1 MVTKVLE
8 EEKSLM
14 ELILGL
20 DDGLTVYGGLHK
32 KFVPIKVSF
41 SQCAYMTAMTAI
53 EELLAYIAD
62 LDRDICR
69 EPLCLDLDEMGSEH
83 YWMEKLAK
91 LRSDMVELED
101 LPLLQRDLVWGY
113 MGFYPWTT
121 TEFYMGVEEKVME
134 VARLLRQVQQK
145 MAEKPLSF
153 YNKFYHDQRAQYCEE
168 QAVKDFRLRL
178 SHLGIPS
185 LEKYKMFRAEEVIKF
200 IKGDTLDCA
209 GEPSVEEWEKVDVNG
224 FKKQVALS
232 CQEEEWFK
240 KSFDERFVIFS
251 RTVCW
256 QGDILVPNYDCAGL
270 FIFQH
275 WAELTPE
282 QINSIFYLDK
292 MLELIHEDMQNLPTE
307 EPETLPDPP
316 CAGREKGHVHQTK
329 AQSQEERIRQCIALL
344 MAERYGD
351 EPLFNIQGHWQ
362 AVYRILVDKSYCRD
376 SDFNGFDAFIQEV
389 MPEKVNKPYKRDSVR
404 NINKTDFN
412 KPFDKWKYNAET
424 SGKRIPY
431 DWMVAVASRFKAIL
445 EENGL

>member
-1 MVTKVLE
+1 
-8 EEKSLM
+8 M

-53 EELLAYIAD
+53 EELLAYIDD

-69 EPLCLDLDEMGSEH
+69 EPLCLDLDEMGSED

-113 MGFYPWTT
+113 LGFYPWTT

-168 QAVKDFRLRL
+168 QAVKDYRLRL

-292 MLELIHEDMQNLPTE
+292 MLELIHEDMQQQGRGV
-307 EPETLPDPP
+307 TLPDGLATPEAEKAP
-316 CAGREKGHVHQTK
+316 VKSFDTDTPLSALFRESHHEQLGRIIESWRPYLTDTDPDKEALQLSTFHFDH
-329 AQSQEERIRQCIALL
+329 SQIRPI
-344 MAERYGD
+344 
-351 EPLFNIQGHWQ
+351 
-362 AVYRILVDKSYCRD
+362 AVY
-376 SDFNGFDAFIQEV
+376 SDFADLIKQGALRSPVSVLASYMFQHSNLSRSKNALYVQL
-389 MPEKVNKPYKRDSVR
+389 KRYK
-404 NINKTDFN
+404 NLCK
-412 KPFDKWKYNAET
+412 
-424 SGKRIPY
+424 
-431 DWMVAVASRFKAIL
+431 
-445 EENGL
+445 

>member
-1 MVTKVLE
+1 MVTEVLE

-292 MLELIHEDMQNLPTE
+292 MLELIHEDMQQQGRGAV
-307 EPETLPDPP
+307 LPDELATPEAEKAP
-316 CAGREKGHVHQTK
+316 VKSFDTDTPLSTLFRESHHEQLGRIIESWRPYLTDTDLDKEALKLSTFHFDHSK
-329 AQSQEERIRQCIALL
+329 IRPI
-344 MAERYGD
+344 
-351 EPLFNIQGHWQ
+351 
-362 AVYRILVDKSYCRD
+362 AVY
-376 SDFNGFDAFIQEV
+376 SDFADLIKQGALRSPVSVLASYMFQHSNLSKSKNALYVQL
-389 MPEKVNKPYKRDSVR
+389 KRYK
-404 NINKTDFN
+404 NLCK
-412 KPFDKWKYNAET
+412 
-424 SGKRIPY
+424 
-431 DWMVAVASRFKAIL
+431 
-445 EENGL
+445 

>member
-14 ELILGL
+14 ELVLGL

-168 QAVKDFRLRL
+168 QAVKDYRLRL

-185 LEKYKMFRAEEVIKF
+185 LEKYKTFRAEEVIKF

-275 WAELTPE
+275 WTELTPE

-292 MLELIHEDMQNLPTE
+292 MLELIHEDMQQQGRGV
-307 EPETLPDPP
+307 TLPDGLATPEAEKAP
-316 CAGREKGHVHQTK
+316 VKSFDTDTPLSTLFRESHHEQLGRIIESWRPYLTDTDLDKEALKLSTFHFDHSK
-329 AQSQEERIRQCIALL
+329 IRPI
-344 MAERYGD
+344 
-351 EPLFNIQGHWQ
+351 
-362 AVYRILVDKSYCRD
+362 AVY
-376 SDFNGFDAFIQEV
+376 SDFADLIKQGALRSPVSVLASYMFQHSNLSKSKNALYVQL
-389 MPEKVNKPYKRDSVR
+389 KRYK
-404 NINKTDFN
+404 NLCK
-412 KPFDKWKYNAET
+412 
-424 SGKRIPY
+424 
-431 DWMVAVASRFKAIL
+431 
-445 EENGL
+445 

>member
-91 LRSDMVELED
+91 LRSDMVELEE

-113 MGFYPWTT
+113 LGFYPWTT

-153 YNKFYHDQRAQYCEE
+153 YNKFYHDQRAQYCED
-168 QAVKDFRLRL
+168 QAVKDYRLRL

-292 MLELIHEDMQNLPTE
+292 MLELIHEDMQQQGRGAV
-307 EPETLPDPP
+307 LPDELATPEAEKAP
-316 CAGREKGHVHQTK
+316 AKSFDLDTPLSALFRESHHEQLGRIIESWRPYLTDTDPDKEALQLSTFHFDH
-329 AQSQEERIRQCIALL
+329 SQIRPI
-344 MAERYGD
+344 
-351 EPLFNIQGHWQ
+351 
-362 AVYRILVDKSYCRD
+362 AVY
-376 SDFNGFDAFIQEV
+376 SDFADLIKQGALRSPVSVLASYMFQHSNLSRSKNALYVQL
-389 MPEKVNKPYKRDSVR
+389 KRYK
-404 NINKTDFN
+404 NLCK
-412 KPFDKWKYNAET
+412 
-424 SGKRIPY
+424 
-431 DWMVAVASRFKAIL
+431 
-445 EENGL
+445 

>member
-20 DDGLTVYGGLHK
+20 DDGLSVYGGLHK

-153 YNKFYHDQRAQYCEE
+153 YNKFYHDHRAQYCED
-168 QAVKDFRLRL
+168 QAVKDYRLRL

-292 MLELIHEDMQNLPTE
+292 MLELIHEDMQQQGRGAVLPDELATPE
-307 EPETLPDPP
+307 AMVLWEKAQQAGYVDANYQPLLSRTLSALLAYAIAKRLGIKEKWKVFETLWNRNYIRNDYSL
-316 CAGREKGHVHQTK
+316 ALSRK
-329 AQSQEERIRQCIALL
+329 QSLDFQ
-344 MAERYGD
+344 D
-351 EPLFNIQGHWQ
+351 ELKRLFG
-362 AVYRILVDKSYCRD
+362 
-376 SDFNGFDAFIQEV
+376 
-389 MPEKVNKPYKRDSVR
+389 
-404 NINKTDFN
+404 
-412 KPFDKWKYNAET
+412 
-424 SGKRIPY
+424 
-431 DWMVAVASRFKAIL
+431 
-445 EENGL
+445 

>member
-91 LRSDMVELED
+91 LRSDMVELEE

-113 MGFYPWTT
+113 LGFYPWTT

-168 QAVKDFRLRL
+168 QAVKDYRLRL

-292 MLELIHEDMQNLPTE
+292 MLELIHEDMQQQGRGAV
-307 EPETLPDPP
+307 LPDELATPEAEKAP
-316 CAGREKGHVHQTK
+316 AKSFDLDTPLSALFRESHHEQLGRIIESWRPYLTDTDPDKEALQLSTFHFDH
-329 AQSQEERIRQCIALL
+329 SQIRPI
-344 MAERYGD
+344 
-351 EPLFNIQGHWQ
+351 
-362 AVYRILVDKSYCRD
+362 AVY
-376 SDFNGFDAFIQEV
+376 SDFADLIKQGALRSPVSVLASYMFQHSNLSRSKNALYVQL
-389 MPEKVNKPYKRDSVR
+389 KRYK
-404 NINKTDFN
+404 NLCK
-412 KPFDKWKYNAET
+412 
-424 SGKRIPY
+424 
-431 DWMVAVASRFKAIL
+431 
-445 EENGL
+445 

>member
-1 MVTKVLE
+1 
-8 EEKSLM
+8 M

-134 VARLLRQVQQK
+134 VAKLLHQVQQK

-153 YNKFYHDQRAQYCEE
+153 YNKFYHDQRAQYCED
-168 QAVKDFRLRL
+168 QAVKDYRLRL

-256 QGDILVPNYDCAGL
+256 QGDIFVPNYDCAGL

-275 WAELTPE
+275 WTELTPE

-292 MLELIHEDMQNLPTE
+292 MLELIHEDMQQQGRGAV
-307 EPETLPDPP
+307 LPDELATPEAEKAP
-316 CAGREKGHVHQTK
+316 AKSFDLDTPLSALFRESHHEQLGRIIESWRPYLTDTDPDKEALQLSTFHFDH
-329 AQSQEERIRQCIALL
+329 SQIRPI
-344 MAERYGD
+344 
-351 EPLFNIQGHWQ
+351 
-362 AVYRILVDKSYCRD
+362 AVY
-376 SDFNGFDAFIQEV
+376 SDFADLIKQGALRSPVSVLASYMFQHSNLSRSKNALYVQL
-389 MPEKVNKPYKRDSVR
+389 KRYK
-404 NINKTDFN
+404 NLCK
-412 KPFDKWKYNAET
+412 
-424 SGKRIPY
+424 
-431 DWMVAVASRFKAIL
+431 
-445 EENGL
+445 

>member
-91 LRSDMVELED
+91 LRSDMVELEE

-275 WAELTPE
+275 WTELTPE

-292 MLELIHEDMQNLPTE
+292 MLELIHEDMQQQGRSVA
-307 EPETLPDPP
+307 LPDELATPEAEKAP
-316 CAGREKGHVHQTK
+316 AKSFDLDTPLSALFRESHHEQLGRIIESWRPYLTDTDPDKEALQLSTFHFDH
-329 AQSQEERIRQCIALL
+329 SQIRPI
-344 MAERYGD
+344 
-351 EPLFNIQGHWQ
+351 
-362 AVYRILVDKSYCRD
+362 AVY
-376 SDFNGFDAFIQEV
+376 SDFADLIKQGALRSPVSVLASYMFQHSNLSRSKNALYVQL
-389 MPEKVNKPYKRDSVR
+389 KRYK
-404 NINKTDFN
+404 NLCK
-412 KPFDKWKYNAET
+412 
-424 SGKRIPY
+424 
-431 DWMVAVASRFKAIL
+431 
-445 EENGL
+445 